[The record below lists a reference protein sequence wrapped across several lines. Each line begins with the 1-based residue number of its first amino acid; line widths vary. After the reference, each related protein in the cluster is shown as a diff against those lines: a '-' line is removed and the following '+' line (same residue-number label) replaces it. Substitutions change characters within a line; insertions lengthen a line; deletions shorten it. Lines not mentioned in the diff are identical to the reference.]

1 MIPVMHPPEIALTEP
16 SREVRRRFDDEDAN
30 ISSVLLST
38 FREAAHEVRFIQV
51 VPDWK
56 GPSFEQLAVEQP
68 QHLLALVLKGRL
80 AEHDLT
86 FAAEALG
93 RVPEALSLP
102 VLFALA
108 SDNSRL
114 VREGAVY
121 GLARHV
127 RNADVRA
134 VLTRM
139 SKEDSS
145 PGVRTAAAEALDD

>member
-1 MIPVMHPPEIALTEP
+1 MIPIMYPPEIALTEP
-16 SREVRRRFDDEDAN
+16 LCQVRRRFDDEDAN
-30 ISSVLLST
+30 MSSVLLST
-38 FREAAHEVRFIQV
+38 FRDSAPEVRFIQL

-68 QHLLALVLKGRL
+68 QDLLALVLKGRL

-93 RVPEALSLP
+93 RVDEALSLP

-108 SDNSRL
+108 RDSSRL

-121 GLARHV
+121 GLSRHV

-134 VLTRM
+134 VLMRM
-139 SKEDSS
+139 SKEDPS
-145 PGVRTAAAEALDD
+145 PGVRTTAAEALDD

>member
-1 MIPVMHPPEIALTEP
+1 MIPVMHPPENALSESP
-16 SREVRRRFDDEDAN
+16 GLVRRRFEDEDAN
-30 ISSVLLST
+30 MSSVLLST
-38 FREAAHEVRFIQV
+38 LWEPTPEVRFIQV
-51 VPDWK
+51 LPDWK

-68 QHLLALVLKGRL
+68 QRLLALVLNGRL

-93 RVPEALSLP
+93 RVAAALP

-108 SDNSRL
+108 RDGSRL

-127 RNADVRA
+127 RHADVRA
-134 VLTRM
+134 VLARM
-139 SKEDSS
+139 SKEDPS
-145 PGVRTAAAEALDD
+145 PGVRTAAAETLDD